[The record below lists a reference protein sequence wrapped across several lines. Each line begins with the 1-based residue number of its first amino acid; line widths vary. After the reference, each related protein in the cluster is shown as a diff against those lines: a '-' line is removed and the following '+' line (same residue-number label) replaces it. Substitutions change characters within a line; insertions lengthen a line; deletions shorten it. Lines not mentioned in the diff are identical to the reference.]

1 MKKDKFLI
9 LAYMGTGKTE
19 LERRYNNVIDL
30 DFQDYKYVYDESIRH
45 LPLEQRKGQTSLR
58 TENSR
63 YPNNFINEV
72 ISELEKDRIVLV
84 PFIDHVVGAIDSDTF
99 KRNAEQTR
107 VILLFPGSDN
117 LEEYVERFKRRGN
130 GEEFIQRRG
139 KEFPDLVK
147 LFEESDYEKILIKPK
162 QFLSQALIEYGINLG
177 EKEKGHG
184 N

>member
-58 TENSR
+58 TENPE
-63 YPNNFINEV
+63 YPNNFINAALKKLETGKV
-72 ISELEKDRIVLV
+72 IVV
-84 PFIDHVVGAIDSDTF
+84 PFIEYVFDAIDSDTF

-107 VILLFPGSDN
+107 VILVFPGSDN
-117 LEEYVERFKRRGN
+117 FGEYVERFKRRGN
-130 GEEFIQRRG
+130 GEEFIQRRR

-162 QFLSQALIEYGINLG
+162 QFLSQALIEYGINLE
-177 EKEKGHG
+177 EKEKKYER
-184 N
+184 